1 MAERLLFFC
10 PIGYKT
16 ETRKCKN
23 MGKNGRRT
31 IMTRFEEYAN
41 KYQTIK
47 MQRRNGILEVTLH
60 NKGGALLWNESV
72 HRELPYACT
81 DIGADPDNKVVILT
95 GTGDTFCA
103 EVDFASFSGELGTPR
118 GWDKIYWEGK
128 RLLMTLLDIEVPMIA
143 AVNGPAHVHA
153 EIAVLCD
160 IVLAAD
166 TASFQDAPHF
176 PNGIVPGD
184 GVHLVWPLVLGTNRG
199 RYFLLTGQ
207 TLSAHEALNLGVV
220 SEVMPRDR
228 LSARA
233 WELAE
238 QLAKQPLLTLRYAR
252 VSLTQQLKRLML
264 DGLGYG
270 LALEGLAA
278 IDRATPRT

>member
-1 MAERLLFFC
+1 
-10 PIGYKT
+10 
-16 ETRKCKN
+16 
-23 MGKNGRRT
+23 
-31 IMTRFEEYAN
+31 MTHLEEYST

-47 MQRRNGILEVTLH
+47 MQRRDGILEVTLH
-60 NKGGALLWNESV
+60 NNGGALLWNESV

-81 DIGADPDNKVVILT
+81 DISADPANKVVILT
-95 GTGDTFCA
+95 GTGDAFCA
-103 EVDFASFSGELGTPR
+103 AVDSSSFREGLGTPR

-128 RLLMTLLDIEVPMIA
+128 RLLMNLLDIEVPMIA

-160 IVLAAD
+160 IVIAAD
-166 TASFQDAPHF
+166 TASFQDTPHF
-176 PNGIVPGD
+176 PNGVVPGD
-184 GVHLVWPLVLGTNRG
+184 GVHLVWPLLLGANRG

-207 TLSAHEALNLGVV
+207 KLSPQEALNLGVV
-220 SEVMPRDR
+220 SEVMPRAR

-233 WELAE
+233 WELAA
-238 QLAKQPLLTLRYAR
+238 QLAKQPPLTLRYAR
-252 VSLTQQLKRLML
+252 VSITQQLKRLML

-278 IDRATPRT
+278 VDRATSRG

>member
-1 MAERLLFFC
+1 MA
-10 PIGYKT
+10 
-16 ETRKCKN
+16 
-23 MGKNGRRT
+23 
-31 IMTRFEEYAN
+31 RFGEYAT

-60 NKGGALLWNESV
+60 NNGGALLWNESV

-95 GTGDTFCA
+95 GTGDAFCA
-103 EVDFASFSGELGTPR
+103 EVDFASFSDGLGTAR
-118 GWDKIYWEGK
+118 GWDKVYWEGK
-128 RLLMTLLDIEVPMIA
+128 RLLMNLLDIEVPMIA

-160 IVLAAD
+160 IVIAAD

-184 GVHLVWPLVLGTNRG
+184 GVHLVWPLLLGANRG

-220 SEVMPRDR
+220 SEVMPRAQ

-238 QLAKQPLLTLRYAR
+238 QVAKQPPLTVRYAR

-278 IDRATPRT
+278 IDRSTPRT

>member
-1 MAERLLFFC
+1 
-10 PIGYKT
+10 
-16 ETRKCKN
+16 
-23 MGKNGRRT
+23 
-31 IMTRFEEYAN
+31 MTRFEEYAT

-72 HRELPYACT
+72 HRELPYACA
-81 DIGADPDNKVVILT
+81 DISADPDNKVVILT

-160 IVLAAD
+160 IVIAAD

-238 QLAKQPLLTLRYAR
+238 QLAKQPPLTLRYAR